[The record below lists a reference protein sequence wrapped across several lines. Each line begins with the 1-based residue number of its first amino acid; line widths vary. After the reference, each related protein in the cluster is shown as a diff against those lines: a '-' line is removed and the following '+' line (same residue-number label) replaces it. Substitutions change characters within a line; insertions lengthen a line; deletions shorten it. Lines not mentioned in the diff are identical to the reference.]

1 MWYNAH
7 DGQNVG
13 ESGLSRAGKDTG
25 IAVSVRNE
33 RHRSFEVS
41 SGSSPLC
48 HSVAVA
54 VAVAVA
60 VVELEVAA
68 YAEDAADPPRRAAL

>member
-54 VAVAVA
+54 VAVAV
-60 VVELEVAA
+60 VELEVAA
-68 YAEDAADPPRRAAL
+68 YAEDAAGPPRRAAL